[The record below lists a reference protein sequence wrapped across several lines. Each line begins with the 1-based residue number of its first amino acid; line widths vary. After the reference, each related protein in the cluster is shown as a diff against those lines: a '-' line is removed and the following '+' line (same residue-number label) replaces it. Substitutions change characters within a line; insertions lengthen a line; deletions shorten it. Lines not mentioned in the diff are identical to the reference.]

1 MKLKAGKIFSAICMV
16 LSVMLAASVLVAAQ
30 GTEVY
35 INSAYDLKKLAE
47 DVNAGNDYAGVTVIL
62 QSDIK
67 SNYCRF
73 A

>member
-35 INSAYDLKKLAE
+35 INSAYDLKKEL
-47 DVNAGNDYAGVTVIL
+47 
-62 QSDIK
+62 
-67 SNYCRF
+67 
-73 A
+73 